1 MQAVSAQGSR
11 HCALMLEL
19 LVQTLDGIYGPQ
31 RFPLFGRVV
40 QEGEETRSGLLQTG
54 GDSGTVQPPFAH
66 ERLVSGDDLG
76 DRCRVDHIGVD
87 MLER

>member
-1 MQAVSAQGSR
+1 LRLDAP
-11 HCALMLEL
+11 LEL
-19 LVQTLDGIYGPQ
+19 LVQTLDGISGPQ

-40 QEGEETRSGLLQTG
+40 QEPRSGLLQTG
-54 GDSGTVQPPFAH
+54 GDSGTLQPPFAH